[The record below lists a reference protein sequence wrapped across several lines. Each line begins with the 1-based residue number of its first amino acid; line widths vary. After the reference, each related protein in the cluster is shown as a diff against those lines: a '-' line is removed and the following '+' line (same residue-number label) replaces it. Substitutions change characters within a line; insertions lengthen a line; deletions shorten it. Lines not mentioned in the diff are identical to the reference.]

1 MSRQRLDNELV
12 RRGLVE
18 NRSQAQEVIKAGR
31 VTVDGAP
38 ADKPSRMVA
47 LSQTLFVA
55 GEPPRY
61 VSRGGLKLE
70 AALEFFNIDVN
81 GLKVID
87 VGSST
92 GGFTDCLLQHEAT
105 SVTAIDVGRGQ
116 IHNRLSQDKRVTVHE
131 RTNIRHADSK
141 ELGAPFD
148 LLVAD
153 LSFIS
158 LTAILDKLLDLI
170 KDDSPMLLLVKPQ
183 FEAGKHEVD
192 KGKGVIRDPEVWNDV
207 LNKVQMSVRGNKAA
221 IIEGM
226 VSPIT
231 GAEGNVEFFIHVV
244 KSSDCQQLEVSS
256 LIQEAIG
263 LHGDGK
269 K

>member
-1 MSRQRLDNELV
+1 
-12 RRGLVE
+12 
-18 NRSQAQEVIKAGR
+18 
-31 VTVDGAP
+31 
-38 ADKPSRMVA
+38 
-47 LSQTLFVA
+47 
-55 GEPPRY
+55 
-61 VSRGGLKLE
+61 
-70 AALEFFNIDVN
+70 
-81 GLKVID
+81 
-87 VGSST
+87 
-92 GGFTDCLLQHEAT
+92 
-105 SVTAIDVGRGQ
+105 
-116 IHNRLSQDKRVTVHE
+116 
-131 RTNIRHADSK
+131 
-141 ELGAPFD
+141 
-148 LLVAD
+148 
-153 LSFIS
+153 
-158 LTAILDKLLDLI
+158 
-170 KDDSPMLLLVKPQ
+170 MLLLVKPQ

>member
-1 MSRQRLDNELV
+1 M
-12 RRGLVE
+12 
-18 NRSQAQEVIKAGR
+18 
-31 VTVDGAP
+31 
-38 ADKPSRMVA
+38 
-47 LSQTLFVA
+47 
-55 GEPPRY
+55 
-61 VSRGGLKLE
+61 
-70 AALEFFNIDVN
+70 
-81 GLKVID
+81 
-87 VGSST
+87 
-92 GGFTDCLLQHEAT
+92 
-105 SVTAIDVGRGQ
+105 
-116 IHNRLSQDKRVTVHE
+116 
-131 RTNIRHADSK
+131 
-141 ELGAPFD
+141 
-148 LLVAD
+148 AD